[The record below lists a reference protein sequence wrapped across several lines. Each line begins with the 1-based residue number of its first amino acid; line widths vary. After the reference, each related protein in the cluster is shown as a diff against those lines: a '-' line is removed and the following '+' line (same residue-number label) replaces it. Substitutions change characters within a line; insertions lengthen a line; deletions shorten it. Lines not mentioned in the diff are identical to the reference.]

1 MKKLLAFAL
10 ITSISL
16 PLMAAETGP
25 KAPKGPNAP
34 ATTATAPGATSG
46 LSLST
51 PIAGAVTVG
60 TGLAIGAGLVAV
72 GVAASNSSGGGGN
85 DGTPGTTGGGTSG
98 TTGTTGT
105 TR

>member
-1 MKKLLAFAL
+1 MKKLLALAL

-25 KAPKGPNAP
+25 KGPT
-34 ATTATAPGATSG
+34 TTATAPEATSG

-60 TGLAIGAGLVAV
+60 TGLAIGAGLVAI

-98 TTGTTGT
+98 TSGTTGT
-105 TR
+105 R

>member
-1 MKKLLAFAL
+1 MKKLLALAL
-10 ITSISL
+10 VTSISL
-16 PLMAAETGP
+16 PVMAAETGP
-25 KAPKGPNAP
+25 KAPKGPT
-34 ATTATAPGATSG
+34 TTASAPGATSG

-60 TGLAIGAGLVAV
+60 TGLAIGAGLVAI
-72 GVAASNSSGGGGN
+72 GVAASNSGGGGGN
-85 DGTPGTTGGGTSG
+85 DGTPGNGGTGG

>member
-1 MKKLLAFAL
+1 MKKLLALAL

-25 KAPKGPNAP
+25 KAPKGPT
-34 ATTATAPGATSG
+34 TTATAPGATSG

-98 TTGTTGT
+98 TSGTTGT
-105 TR
+105 R

>member
-1 MKKLLAFAL
+1 MKKLLALAL

-25 KAPKGPNAP
+25 KAPKGPT
-34 ATTATAPGATSG
+34 TTATAPGATSG

-105 TR
+105 AR

>member
-1 MKKLLAFAL
+1 MKKLLALAF

-25 KAPKGPNAP
+25 KAPT
-34 ATTATAPGATSG
+34 TTATAPGATSG

-85 DGTPGTTGGGTSG
+85 DGTPGTTGGGT
-98 TTGTTGT
+98 TGTTGT